1 MADAEDSK
9 SFVGNNVGVQVPSRA
24 PSPYNPNQSRQ
35 LFAVGD
41 GFGLLLYFDYNFFE
55 CTGFPCKLIKN
66 LERSYIKRYGVSLIE
81 NSRSA
86 KENGISNFFE
96 AERRK

>member
-1 MADAEDSK
+1 
-9 SFVGNNVGVQVPSRA
+9 
-24 PSPYNPNQSRQ
+24 
-35 LFAVGD
+35 
-41 GFGLLLYFDYNFFE
+41 LLYFDYNFFE